1 MKVEPVPGGARGP
14 DGFAGA
20 DPAVHAAG
28 QGLEEA
34 AALSAAAVAIHAETD
49 DVAARALAEVRRW
62 LRADDGSVLLSTTD
76 GRLMVAAGRDAGTV
90 VRPEP
95 PVLARVLER
104 GEPALQGG
112 DAHGGAFPGMDPLP
126 LSGAISVPL
135 RVGETLVGVLN
146 LGRSADA
153 NGFAPVDLR
162 RAVLLAGHAA
172 VALANHKRM
181 ADQRRSLAA
190 LREAD
195 RRRSDILAMITHD
208 LKTPLTALIGYVH
221 LLQKRGERAGPVER
235 AEFYGHMDRQSRR
248 MLDMVED
255 LLQASRLEQG
265 VQNLKREPLDLVGIL
280 EETRTL
286 FLGRAPER
294 HLVIQAAPVQDVYGD
309 RNAIAHVLQNLVDN
323 ALKYSPP
330 GSTVWIAAEDRPGEV
345 LLSVRDEGKGVPP
358 EERDA
363 IFDRFRRAQD
373 SGPRGSVGLG
383 LHIVRGLVSAH
394 GGRVWC
400 DDSEAGAGATFYF
413 TLPRRSSSPSPGSGS

>member
-1 MKVEPVPGGARGP
+1 MPEIDRVGAELSR
-14 DGFAGA
+14 
-20 DPAVHAAG
+20 AAT
-28 QGLEEA
+28 
-34 AALSAAAVAIHAETD
+34 AIHAETD
-49 DVAARALAEVRRW
+49 DVAARTLAEAVRW
-62 LRADDGSVLLSTTD
+62 LSADAGSVLLAAGD
-76 GRLMVAAGRDAGTV
+76 GKLTVAAGGGTV
-90 VRPEP
+90 DSPDPPEGLLP
-95 PVLARVLER
+95 AAER
-104 GEPALQGG
+104 REPQLIREH
-112 DAHGGAFPGMDPLP
+112 AHGQAFPGMEPVP
-126 LSGAISVPL
+126 LSAAISVPML
-135 RVGETLVGVLN
+135 AGETLVGVLN
-146 LGRSADA
+146 LGVT
-153 NGFAPVDLR
+153 APGRTFTASDLH
-162 RAVLLAGHAA
+162 RAALLADHAA
-172 VALANHKRM
+172 VACVNHKRL
-181 ADQRRSLAA
+181 ADQHRSLTA

-221 LLQKRGERAGPVER
+221 LLQKRGERATAQER
-235 AEFYGHMDRQSRR
+235 ADFYGHMDRQSRR

-265 VQNLKREPLDLVGIL
+265 VQNLKREPLDLVAIL
-280 EETRTL
+280 EEIRTL

-330 GSTVWIAAEDRPGEV
+330 GSTVWITTDDRPGEV
-345 LLSVRDEGKGVPP
+345 LLSIRDQGKGVPP

-413 TLPRRSSSPSPGSGS
+413 TLPRRSSSGSSGA